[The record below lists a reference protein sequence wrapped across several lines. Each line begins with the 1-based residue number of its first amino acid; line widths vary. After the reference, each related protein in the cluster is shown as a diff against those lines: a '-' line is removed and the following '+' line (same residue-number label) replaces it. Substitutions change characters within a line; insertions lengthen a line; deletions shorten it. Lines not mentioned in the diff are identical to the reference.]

1 MFTFHQLLRVA
12 NSRLLHVHACALAT
26 AMATA
31 LVMALASPVAHAA
44 ETAAA
49 GANPAIERGGPV
61 LPANAVLLKVASSRR
76 DADVLRV
83 GVSEAGYPPL
93 EIITTGGQVAGITAD
108 YASLIGKHLKKR
120 VEVVMAPNF
129 VEVLELLKKGEID
142 MVGSIARTASRDSYA
157 AFSTPFLT
165 STPVVIQRR
174 DAEKRD
180 ATKLGTVI
188 AVETGSAV
196 VEFIK
201 RDFPSAKMVELASP
215 LAALQLV
222 ARGQADSYVGDIVTA
237 AYLIET
243 RYLSSLR
250 VTSGAGFSTGE
261 LRFAVAKTQ
270 PALLRSVDLALAG
283 VSDAE
288 HENIRRR
295 WLPFNTLASVQS
307 ARIDLTAQ
315 EQAWLKAHPEIR
327 LGAEPSYQPFSMVGD
342 NGKFEGLAADYLQ
355 LIADR
360 TGMNVKLQPGLSWTN
375 ILDGLKN
382 RSVDITP
389 AVVNTSE
396 RRAYMLFAGPIVAL
410 PSVFVTPVSSKLYFD
425 GFASLSGLRMA
436 LVKNG
441 PITLRVEKE
450 FPGIVPVIV
459 DSTVDALAK
468 VASGEA
474 DIALSNINFITR
486 EIESKYLGTLKIAGT
501 LADSPTELNIGVRSD
516 WPELQSIIRKGIN
529 TISRSEH
536 EAIRQKWLSVKI
548 NQGLGWDDVLK
559 FAVPLLLALL
569 SVIAAVVFSKRRLQR
584 EYAKT
589 KAVENQLAYQLALQS
604 SLLDSLPTPVFVVD
618 PKARFTDCNRAF
630 ESVFGVKRSQIRGST
645 MLDLAGS
652 RVPEFLRLHSDLQ
665 SIVASGGSNTSD
677 YLLPM
682 PDGRNV
688 HFHGAARAFT
698 LPNGEAGGLVATA
711 SDLSDERAR
720 QQELSD
726 ARDKAESATKAK
738 SAFLATMSHEIRTP
752 MNGVLGMLELLA
764 HTPLNAEQQTSIAVA
779 QESGR
784 TLLTLLS
791 DVLDLS
797 KIEANKLTLET
808 APASLQALAELVVQT
823 LASGARSKGLKV
835 RLFVA
840 PNVASEHVFDTL
852 RMRQILF
859 NLLGNA
865 IKFTRQGWV
874 SLRITVPDV
883 ATVAAIDVATDD
895 GAAHGAPMQSPRQR
909 LVFEVSDSGIGIAAD
924 SQDRIFAPFEQAEP
938 SVSQEFGGTG
948 LGLAI
953 CRRLADLMGATL
965 SIDSRLGA
973 GTTVQLEADFPVANA
988 DLAAASQKTVGT
1000 HIKVLILTD
1009 DLNDQETLSAYL
1021 AARQFEPLVPF
1032 LLPANAPQLQRL
1044 VVAQKPQC
1052 AMVLPAMLAQMGV
1065 APTALASLLST
1076 EANLSGAVLV
1086 EPAVVLLTESGQ
1098 IRQESARH
1106 LSNQPLLPTA
1116 VVSLLEE
1123 WRGHGQALPPPLAL
1137 TSSASPAR
1145 ATASLAPRILVAE
1158 DHPINQTIV
1167 CKQLEMIGYRVT
1179 LCGDGE
1185 AALNAWRTGWQD
1197 PANQFSALLVDCHMP
1212 LMDGYALA
1220 RRIRSIEA
1228 DAALVNSTAAVA
1240 RVPIIALTAD
1250 SASNVWLQCAAAGMD
1265 DLLIKPADIP
1275 TLRATLSRRVLG
1287 SGLLASPAT
1296 SQTVSLP
1303 PMPAGMQNTV
1313 LSATFDLDR
1322 LVVEM
1327 GGSDAV
1333 MGLMKD
1339 YVRSTQE
1346 DIARLASVASDAAQT
1361 RHIAHRIKGAA
1372 RLVGA
1377 RRIEDISASLES
1389 FHAESLTADTVH
1401 QACDAMRDALDS
1413 IAQALA
1419 HPLLPVPPS

>member
-1 MFTFHQLLRVA
+1 M
-12 NSRLLHVHACALAT
+12 
-26 AMATA
+26 
-31 LVMALASPVAHAA
+31 
-44 ETAAA
+44 
-49 GANPAIERGGPV
+49 
-61 LPANAVLLKVASSRR
+61 PANAGLLKVAGARR

-93 EIITTGGQVAGITAD
+93 EIITTSGEVAGITAD
-108 YASLIGKHLKKR
+108 YAALIGKYLKKR
-120 VEVVMAPNF
+120 VEVVIAPNF
-129 VEVLELLKKGEID
+129 AEVLELLKNGEID
-142 MVGSIARTASRDSYA
+142 MVGSVARTASRETYA
-157 AFSTPFLT
+157 AFSTPFLS

-174 DAEKRD
+174 DTEKRD
-180 ATKLGTVI
+180 ASKFGTVI
-188 AVETGSAV
+188 AVEKGSAV
-196 VEFIK
+196 TEFIK
-201 RDFPSAKMVELASP
+201 RDFPSAKMVELPSP

-237 AYLIET
+237 AYLLET

-261 LRFAVAKTQ
+261 LRFAVAKSQT
-270 PALLRSVDLALAG
+270 ALLRNIDLALAG
-283 VSDAE
+283 VSETE

-295 WLPFNTLASVQS
+295 WLPFTTLASVQS
-307 ARIDLTAQ
+307 ARIDLSPQ

-327 LGAEPSYQPFSMVGD
+327 LGAEPSYPPFSMVGD
-342 NGKFEGLAADYLQ
+342 NGKFEGMAADYLQ

-360 TGMNVKLQPGLSWTN
+360 TGLNAKLQPGLSWTH

-382 RSVDITP
+382 RTVDITP
-389 AVVNTSE
+389 AVVDTPE
-396 RRAYMLFAGPIVAL
+396 RRAYLLFAGPIVAL
-410 PSVFVTPVSSKLYFD
+410 PSVFVTPVASKLYVD

-459 DSTVDALAK
+459 DNTVDALAK

-516 WPELQSIIRKGIN
+516 WPELHSIVRKGIN

-536 EAIRQKWLSVKI
+536 EAIRQKWLSVKV

-559 FAVPLLLALL
+559 FAVPLLLAFL
-569 SVIAAVVFSKRRLQR
+569 SVIGAVVFSKRRLER
-584 EYAKT
+584 EFSKT
-589 KAVENQLAYQLALQS
+589 KAVESQLAYQLALQS
-604 SLLDSLPTPVFVVD
+604 SLLDSVPTPVFVVD
-618 PKARFTDCNRAF
+618 PHARFTDCNRAY
-630 ESVFGVKRSQIRGST
+630 ESAFGVTRARIRGRT
-645 MLDLAGS
+645 MLDWTRS
-652 RVPEFLRLHSDLQ
+652 SVPEVERLHADMVGLL
-665 SIVASGGSNTSD
+665 ASGGSHTSD

-698 LPNGEAGGLVATA
+698 LPNGEAGGLVAPA
-711 SDLSDERAR
+711 AELSDERSR
-720 QQELSD
+720 QQELAD

-764 HTPLNAEQQTSIAVA
+764 QTPLNGDQRNSIAVA

-791 DVLDLS
+791 DVLDFS

-808 APASLQALAELVVQT
+808 APASLHALAELVVQT
-823 LASGARSKGLKV
+823 LASGARTKGLKV

-840 PNVASEHVFDTL
+840 PNVAREHVFDTL

-874 SLRITVPDV
+874 SLRITV
-883 ATVAAIDVATDD
+883 ADVATDTTTD
-895 GAAHGAPMQSPRQR
+895 VAKDVAANIANHALATQSPRQR

-924 SQDRIFAPFEQAEP
+924 SQDRIFAPFEQAEL
-938 SVSQEFGGTG
+938 SVSREFGGTG

-965 SIDSRLGA
+965 SIDSRLGY
-973 GTTVQLEADFPVANA
+973 GTTLRMDGTFAVTSRGPTAAVQD
-988 DLAAASQKTVGT
+988 AAAPRV
-1000 HIKVLILTD
+1000 KVLVLTD
-1009 DLNDQETLSAYL
+1009 DTDDQETLSAYL
-1021 AARQFEPLVPF
+1021 AAGQFDPLVPS
-1032 LLPANAPQLQRL
+1032 LLPTTPLQLQRL
-1044 VVAQKPQC
+1044 VAAQTPQC
-1052 AMVLPAMLAQMGV
+1052 AIVLPALLARMGLSH
-1065 APTALASLLST
+1065 AALALLLRAR
-1076 EANLSGAVLV
+1076 ANVSGTAGVEPVV
-1086 EPAVVLLTESGQ
+1086 EPAVVLLTDSGQ
-1098 IRQESARH
+1098 IQSIAARH
-1106 LSNQPLLPTA
+1106 LSNQPLLPSA
-1116 VVSLLEE
+1116 VNALFEE
-1123 WRGHGQALPPPLAL
+1123 WRGRGQPLSPPSQWV
-1137 TSSASPAR
+1137 TRASPAS
-1145 ATASLAPRILVAE
+1145 ADPPMAPRILVAE

-1179 LCGDGE
+1179 LCGDGQTALE
-1185 AALNAWRTGWQD
+1185 AWQTASRDALRD
-1197 PANQFSALLVDCHMP
+1197 PAAQFSALLIDCHMP

-1220 RRIRSIEA
+1220 RRIRSIESELA
-1228 DAALVNSTAAVA
+1228 IDNPTAPVA
-1240 RVPIIALTAD
+1240 RIPIIALTAD
-1250 SASNVWLQCAAAGMD
+1250 SASDVRLQCTEAGMD

-1275 TLRATLSRRVLG
+1275 TLRATLGRRVLTG
-1287 SGLLASPAT
+1287 GLSDLPDKALAVPLSSVADA
-1296 SQTVSLP
+1296 QNASLGAP
-1303 PMPAGMQNTV
+1303 
-1313 LSATFDLDR
+1313 FDIHR
-1322 LVVEM
+1322 LTEEM
-1327 GGSDAV
+1327 GGTDAV
-1333 MGLMKD
+1333 ITLMHD
-1339 YVRSTQE
+1339 YVRSTRE
-1346 DIARLASVASDAAQT
+1346 DIAHLALDASDPVQA
-1361 RHIAHRIKGAA
+1361 RRIAHRIKGAA

-1401 QACDAMRDALDS
+1401 QACDALRDALDRVNRTLS
-1413 IAQALA
+1413 LT
-1419 HPLLPVPPS
+1419 PLPLSMPLQPASGTA